1 MRSGYLALLVSC
13 LAAGPACGGPS
24 LPRLLTSTVH
34 RTEEQGIDYS
44 STGTWNLE
52 IALDGDVGLAT
63 SSVHATDVAGSDVHE
78 VLDQT
83 SYDVRASRD
92 ARAMRLALT
101 PRAGSPPTA
110 EAVTLE
116 CTPWTDTERTI
127 ESFEAPPEAGGVAWA
142 CALPEG
148 HTFALGRIAIEH
160 LPREGRAFVLFSETS
175 EIVIEETVSQSS
187 RTVHLRVG
195 PPRRP

>member
-1 MRSGYLALLVSC
+1 MRAGHLALLVSC
-13 LAAGPACGGPS
+13 LAAVSACGGTS
-24 LPRLLTSTVH
+24 FPRLLTSTVH

-44 STGTWNLE
+44 STGTFVLE
-52 IALDGDVGLAT
+52 IALDGDSGIAT
-63 SSVHATDVAGSDVHE
+63 SSTRSTDVAGSELHQLEQRV
-78 VLDQT
+78 

-101 PRAGSPPTA
+101 PHAGSPPTA

-116 CTPWTDTERTI
+116 CTPWTETERAI

-148 HTFALGRIAIEH
+148 RGFALGRVAIEH
-160 LPREGRAFVLFSETS
+160 LPREGRAFVLLSES
-175 EIVIEETVSQSS
+175 HPIVIEEEVTQSA
-187 RTVHLRVG
+187 RTVRLRG
-195 PPRRP
+195 GR

>member
-1 MRSGYLALLVSC
+1 MRARHHALLASC
-13 LAAGPACGGPS
+13 LAAVSACGAS
-24 LPRLLTSTVH
+24 FPRLLTSTVH

-44 STGTWNLE
+44 STGTFVLE
-52 IALDGDVGLAT
+52 IALDGDSGIAT
-63 SSVHATDVAGSDVHE
+63 SSTRSTDVAGSELHQLEQRV
-78 VLDQT
+78 

-101 PRAGSPPTA
+101 PRPGSPPTA

-160 LPREGRAFVLFSETS
+160 LPREGRAFVLLSES
-175 EIVIEETVSQSS
+175 HPIVIEEEVTQST
-187 RTVHLRVG
+187 RTVRLR
-195 PPRRP
+195 REH